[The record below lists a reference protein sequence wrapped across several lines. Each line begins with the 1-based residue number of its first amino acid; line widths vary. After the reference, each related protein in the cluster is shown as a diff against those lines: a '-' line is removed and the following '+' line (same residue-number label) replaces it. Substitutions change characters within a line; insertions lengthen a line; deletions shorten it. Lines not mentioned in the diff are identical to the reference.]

1 MTIASFR
8 DPIARYAPPVSGRD
22 ELVADDGSI
31 RSHWAQLAAAY
42 RDLGMDELLRRRD
55 EIAVLLEQDG
65 VTYNVKT
72 ADGRPHRPWE
82 LDPIPLV
89 ISSDEWAT
97 LERGVAQRARLLD
110 LVLSDLYGERRLL
123 KRGDVPASIVFEDPA
138 FLRACDGISIPTE
151 RQLVVYAAD
160 LTRGSDGR
168 WLAMG
173 NRTQAPSGAGYA
185 IQNRNVVSKVF
196 PTIFRNAEAL
206 RLAPYIRTLRATLQA
221 AAPSGVEDPSIVV
234 LTPGPLAETAFE
246 HAFIATQL
254 GYPLVEGSDL
264 VNRNGRIWLRTVSEL
279 VAVDVILRRVDAWFC
294 DPLELLPE
302 STLGVPGL
310 VDATRAGTVSVVNT
324 LGSGVLENAALT
336 TFLPELASAL
346 IGEDLML
353 PSVESWWCGDGP
365 QKSHVLAHL
374 DTMVLRPT
382 SRRHGGSTIDAT
394 HLSQAELDELRE
406 RIDAEPEAWVGQ
418 PWVAPATAPL
428 LSSEGFHP
436 HPTVLRAFAVAEGP
450 DYLVMTGGLARTGRT
465 AEPGPITNRTGAVA
479 KDTWVLSTEPETLG
493 GFWLTG
499 APTQPAE
506 PTAPLPSR
514 AAENMF
520 WLGRYSER
528 AEAAVR
534 LLRVVNGRRTE
545 FQQVSEGPGA
555 DALEAL
561 LVALTRV
568 TTTFPGFVGDDA
580 AEKLSNP
587 GEELLALV
595 VDDTRPGT
603 VAQAITRMFDAV
615 EVLRD
620 QLSVDTWL
628 VIGSMQ
634 GRLER
639 LESVSHD
646 RDDAVTT
653 VLNGLLESL
662 LALSGLM
669 AESMVRD
676 HAWQFMETGRR
687 IERALQITALVGA
700 LLTEDHEPAAESLI
714 AESALTAAESII
726 TYRRRY
732 RSHAQVDTL
741 IDLLLADPG
750 NPRSLR
756 FQLDRLDDSVGA
768 LDTARRH
775 DDGAAALAKV
785 REAIE
790 TLEGIDSERL
800 ADVVDGVRP
809 GLQSFLWEMRQRL
822 FGVADAVGADNFT
835 RLLPQHAMSTPA
847 EPPGWST

>member
-1 MTIASFR
+1 MTIASSR
-8 DPIARYAPPVSGRD
+8 DPIARYAPPGSSSD
-22 ELVADDGSI
+22 ELVAGDGSI
-31 RSHWAQLAAAY
+31 RSHWAGLARSY

-55 EIAVLLEQDG
+55 EIVLLLEQDG
-65 VTYNVKT
+65 VTYNVAT
-72 ADGRPHRPWE
+72 GDGRPHRPWE

-97 LERGVAQRARLLD
+97 LERGITQRARLLD
-110 LVLSDLYGERRLL
+110 LVYSDLYGPRHLL
-123 KRGDVPASIVFEDPA
+123 SRGDLPPSVVLEDPS
-138 FLRACDGISIPTE
+138 FLRVCDGVSVPTE
-151 RQLVVYAAD
+151 HQLVVYAAD
-160 LTRGSDGR
+160 LTRGPDGR

-185 IQNRNVVSKVF
+185 IQNRNVISKVF
-196 PTIFRNAEAL
+196 PTIFRNVEAM
-206 RLAPYIRTLRATLQA
+206 RLAPFIRTLRATLQA

-234 LTPGPLAETAFE
+234 LTPGPLSETAFE

-264 VNRNGRIWLRTVSEL
+264 VNRDGRIWLRTVSEL
-279 VAVDVILRRVDAWFC
+279 VPVDVILRRVDAWFC

-310 VDATRAGTVSVVNT
+310 VDATRAGTVSVVNP
-324 LGSGVLENAALT
+324 LGSGVLENAALSL
-336 TFLPELASAL
+336 FLPELSRVL
-346 IGEDLML
+346 LGEDLSL
-353 PSVESWWCGDGP
+353 QSVDSWWCGDAAS
-365 QKSHVLAHL
+365 KSHVLAHL
-374 DTMVLRPT
+374 DTMIIRPT
-382 SRRHGGSTIDAT
+382 SRRRGGSTIDAT
-394 HLSQAELDELRE
+394 MLSRAQLDELAA
-406 RIDAEPEAWVGQ
+406 RIDAEPRAWVGQ
-418 PWVAPATAPL
+418 PRVDSATAPL
-428 LSSEGFHP
+428 LADDGFEP
-436 HPTVLRAFAVAEGP
+436 HPTVLRTFAVAEDSGFH
-450 DYLVMTGGLARTGRT
+450 VMTGGLARTART
-465 AEPGPITNRTGAVA
+465 SAAGPITNRTGAVA

-499 APTQPAE
+499 APAQAAE
-506 PTAPLPSR
+506 PAAPLPSR

-520 WLGRYSER
+520 WLGRYAER

-545 FQQVSEGPGA
+545 FEQIAHGPGA
-555 DALEAL
+555 EALEAL
-561 LVALTRV
+561 LIAVTRI

-580 AEKLSNP
+580 TAMLADP

-603 VAQAITRMFDAV
+603 VAQAISKMFDAV

-639 LESVSHD
+639 LETVSND
-646 RDDAVTT
+646 RDDAVAT

-662 LALSGLM
+662 LALAGLM

-676 HAWQFMETGRR
+676 HAWQFMESGRR
-687 IERALQITALVGA
+687 VERALQVTAIVGA
-700 LLTEDHEPAAESLI
+700 LLTVDYEPAAESLI
-714 AESALTAAESII
+714 AESTLTAAESII

-732 RSHAQVDTL
+732 RSHAQVATL
-741 IDLLLADPG
+741 LDLLLSDPG

-756 FQLDRLDDSVGA
+756 FQLDRLAEGIGA
-768 LDTARRH
+768 LDAARRH
-775 DDGAAALAKV
+775 DMGAGALAKV
-785 REAIE
+785 REALE
-790 TLEGIDSERL
+790 MLEGIDSERL
-800 ADVVDGVRP
+800 ADVVDGTRP
-809 GLQSFLWEMRQRL
+809 GLQSFLSDIRRL
-822 FGVADAVGADNFT
+822 VLAAADAIGADNFT
-835 RLLPQHAMSTPA
+835 RLLPQHAMSTPS

>member
-1 MTIASFR
+1 MTIASSR
-8 DPIARYAPPVSGRD
+8 DPIQRYAPPEAGRD
-22 ELVADDGSI
+22 ELVARDGSI
-31 RSHWAQLAAAY
+31 RSHWARLADSY
-42 RDLGMDELLRRRD
+42 RDLGMAELLRRRE

-65 VTYNVKT
+65 VTYNVAT
-72 ADGRPHRPWE
+72 DDGRPHRPWE
-82 LDPIPLV
+82 LDSIPLV
-89 ISSDEWAT
+89 LSSDEWAT
-97 LERGVAQRARLLD
+97 VERGVAQRARLLD
-110 LVLSDLYGERRLL
+110 LALTDLYGPRRLL
-123 KRGDVPASIVFEDPA
+123 SRGSIPPDIVLEDPS
-138 FLRACDGISIPTE
+138 FLRVCDGISLPTQ

-160 LTRGSDGR
+160 MTRASDGN

-185 IQNRNVVSKVF
+185 IQNRNVISKVF
-196 PTIFRNAEAL
+196 PAIFRNAEAM
-206 RLAPYIRTLRATLQA
+206 RLAPFIRTLRATLQA

-234 LTPGPLAETAFE
+234 LTPGPLSETAFE
-246 HAFIATQL
+246 HAFVATQL

-264 VNRNGRIWLRTVSEL
+264 VNRDGRVWLRTVSEI
-279 VAVDVILRRVDAWFC
+279 VPVDVILRRVDAWFC

-310 VDATRAGTVSVVNT
+310 VEATRTGAVSVVNP
-324 LGSGVLENAALT
+324 LGSGVLENAALSV
-336 TFLPELASAL
+336 FLPELARAL
-346 IGEDLML
+346 IGEDLSL
-353 PSVESWWCGDGP
+353 PSVESWWCGHATSM
-365 QKSHVLAHL
+365 SHVLANL
-374 DTMVLRPT
+374 DSMVVRPT
-382 SRRHGGSTIDAT
+382 SRRRGGSTIDASV
-394 HLSQAELDELRE
+394 LSKTELEELRA
-406 RIDAEPEAWVGQ
+406 RIDADPRSWVGQ
-418 PWVAPATAPL
+418 SRVEPATAPL
-428 LSSEGFHP
+428 LSTDGFDP
-436 HPTVLRAFAVAEGP
+436 RPTVLRSFAVAEGS
-450 DYLVMTGGLARTGRT
+450 DYLVMTGGLARTART
-465 AEPGPITNRTGAVA
+465 PDRGPITNRSGAVA

-499 APTQPAE
+499 EPTSAAE
-506 PTAPLPSR
+506 HTAPLPSR

-545 FQQVSEGPGA
+545 FEQISEGPGA
-555 DALEAL
+555 EAL
-561 LVALTRV
+561 AALLTAVTRV

-580 AEKLSNP
+580 ARLLADP

-595 VDDTRPGT
+595 VDESRPGT
-603 VAQAITRMFDAV
+603 VAQAIGKMFDAV

-639 LESVSHD
+639 LGSISHD
-646 RDDAVTT
+646 RDDAVST

-662 LALSGLM
+662 LALAGLM

-676 HAWQFMETGRR
+676 HAWQFMEAGRR
-687 IERALQITALVGA
+687 IERALQTTALVGA
-700 LLTEDHEPAAESLI
+700 LLTVDREPAAESLI

-741 IDLLLADPG
+741 LDLLLADPG

-756 FQLDRLDDSVGA
+756 FQLDRLEEGVGA
-768 LDTARRH
+768 LDAARGV
-775 DDGAAALAKV
+775 DADASALSKV
-785 REAIE
+785 REAIGM
-790 TLEGIDSERL
+790 LEDTESTRL
-800 ADVVDGVRP
+800 VTVSDGNRHEL
-809 GLQSFLWEMRQRL
+809 GSFLWEMRRHL
-822 FGVADAVGADNFT
+822 LGIADAIGADNFT
-835 RLLPQHAMSTPA
+835 RLLPQHAMSTPS

>member
-1 MTIASFR
+1 MTIASSR

-22 ELVADDGSI
+22 ELVAEDGSI
-31 RSHWAQLAAAY
+31 RSHWARLAGSY
-42 RDLGMDELLRRRD
+42 RDLGMHELLRRRN
-55 EIAVLLEQDG
+55 EIALQLEQDG
-65 VTYNVKT
+65 VTYNIAT
-72 ADGRPHRPWE
+72 TDGRPHRPWE

-89 ISSDEWAT
+89 VSSDEWSA
-97 LERGVAQRARLLD
+97 LERGIAQRARLLD
-110 LVLSDLYGERRLL
+110 LVHTDLYGPRRLL
-123 KRGDVPASIVFEDPA
+123 TGGDLPPSVVLEDPS
-138 FLRACDGISIPTE
+138 FLRVCDGVTVPTVH
-151 RQLVVYAAD
+151 QLVVYAAD
-160 LTRGSDGR
+160 LTRGPDGR
-168 WLAMG
+168 WLVMG

-185 IQNRNVVSKVF
+185 IQNRNVISKVF
-196 PTIFRNAEAL
+196 PTIFRNAEAM
-206 RLAPYIRTLRATLQA
+206 RLAPFIRTLRATLQA
-221 AAPSGVEDPSIVV
+221 AAPPGVEDPSIVV

-264 VNRNGRIWLRTVSEL
+264 VNRDGRIWLRTVSEL
-279 VAVDVILRRVDAWFC
+279 VPVDVILRRVDAWFC

-310 VDATRAGTVSVVNT
+310 VDATRTGTVSVVNP
-324 LGSGVLENAALT
+324 LGSGVLENAAFSV
-336 TFLPELASAL
+336 FLPELSRTL
-346 IGEDLML
+346 LGEDLSL
-353 PSVESWWCGDGP
+353 PSVESWWCGRSSS
-365 QKSHVLAHL
+365 KSHVLANL
-374 DTMVLRPT
+374 DTMVVRPT
-382 SRRHGGSTIDAT
+382 SRRRGGSTIDAT
-394 HLSQAELDELRE
+394 HLSQAELEELRA
-406 RIDAEPEAWVGQ
+406 RIDAEPHAWVGQ
-418 PWVAPATAPL
+418 PRVEPATAPL
-428 LSSEGFHP
+428 LADDGFEP
-436 HPTVLRAFAVAEGP
+436 HPTVLRTFAVAKAS
-450 DYLVMTGGLARTGRT
+450 DYLVMTGGLARTART
-465 AEPGPITNRTGAVA
+465 SDAGPITNRTGAVA
-479 KDTWVLSTEPETLG
+479 KDTWVLSSEPETLG

-499 APTQPAE
+499 APSQATEPA
-506 PTAPLPSR
+506 APLPSR

-520 WLGRYSER
+520 WLGRYAER

-545 FQQVSEGPGA
+545 FEQVAEGPGA

-561 LVALTRV
+561 LVAVTRV

-580 AEKLSNP
+580 AEKLADP

-603 VAQAITRMFDAV
+603 VAQAIARMFDSV

-639 LESVSHD
+639 LETVSLD
-646 RDDAVTT
+646 RDDAVTS

-662 LALSGLM
+662 LALAGLM

-676 HAWQFMETGRR
+676 HAWQFMESGRR
-687 IERALQITALVGA
+687 VERALQITALVGA
-700 LLTEDHEPAAESLI
+700 LLTVDYEPAAESLI

-741 IDLLLADPG
+741 LDLLLSDPG

-756 FQLDRLDDSVGA
+756 FQLDRLDEGVGA
-768 LDTARRH
+768 LDAARRH
-775 DDGAAALAKV
+775 DAGAVALTKV
-785 REAIE
+785 REA
-790 TLEGIDSERL
+790 LDMLGGIDSTGL
-800 ADVVDGVRP
+800 ADVSGGTRP
-809 GLQSFLWEMRQRL
+809 GLSSFLWEMRRHL
-822 FGVADAVGADNFT
+822 LEIAEAIGADNFT
-835 RLLPQHAMSTPA
+835 RLLPQQSVTTPS

>member
-1 MTIASFR
+1 MTIASSR

-22 ELVADDGSI
+22 ELVAGDGSI
-31 RSHWAQLAAAY
+31 RSHWARLAASY
-42 RDLGMDELLRRRD
+42 RDLGMEELVRRRD
-55 EIAVLLEQDG
+55 EIALLLEQDG
-65 VTYNVKT
+65 VTYNVAT
-72 ADGRPHRPWE
+72 AGGRPHRPWE

-89 ISSDEWAT
+89 LSNDEWAT
-97 LERGVAQRARLLD
+97 LERGVSQRARLLD
-110 LVLSDLYGERRLL
+110 LVLADLYGPRRLL
-123 KRGDVPASIVFEDPA
+123 SGGSLPADVVLEDPA
-138 FLRACDGISIPTE
+138 FLRVCDGISLPAE

-160 LTRGSDGR
+160 LTRDSGGD

-185 IQNRNVVSKVF
+185 IQNRNVISKVF
-196 PTIFRNAEAL
+196 PTIFRNAEAM
-206 RLAPYIRTLRATLQA
+206 RLAPFIRTLRATLQA

-234 LTPGPLAETAFE
+234 LTPGPLSETAFE

-264 VNRNGRIWLRTVSEL
+264 VNRGGRIWLRTVSEL
-279 VAVDVILRRVDAWFC
+279 VPVDVILRRVDAWFC

-310 VDATRAGTVSVVNT
+310 VDATRSGTVTVVNP
-324 LGSGVLENAALT
+324 LGSGVLENAALSV
-336 TFLPELASAL
+336 FLPELARNL
-346 IGEDLML
+346 LGEDLAL
-353 PSVESWWCGDGP
+353 PSVESFWCGHAAS
-365 QKSHVLAHL
+365 KSHVLANL
-374 DTMVLRPT
+374 EDMVLRPT
-382 SRRHGGSTIDAT
+382 SRRQGGSTIDAT
-394 HLSQAELDELRE
+394 LLSRTNLEELAA
-406 RIDAEPEAWVGQ
+406 RIDADPRAWVGQ
-418 PWVAPATAPL
+418 RRVEPATAPL
-428 LSSEGFHP
+428 LSNDGFHP
-436 HPTVLRAFAVAEGP
+436 QPTVLRSFAVAAGS
-450 DYLVMTGGLARTGRT
+450 DYHVMTGGLARTSQTSSR
-465 AEPGPITNRTGAVA
+465 GPITNRTGAIA

-499 APTQPAE
+499 APTPAAE
-506 PTAPLPSR
+506 PAAPLPSR

-545 FQQVSEGPGA
+545 FEQVSEGPGA
-555 DALEAL
+555 EALEAL
-561 LVALTRV
+561 LEAVTRV

-580 AEKLSNP
+580 DQKLADP
-587 GEELLALV
+587 GEELLSLV
-595 VDDTRPGT
+595 VDADRPGT
-603 VAQAITRMFDAV
+603 VAQAINRMFVAV

-639 LESVSHD
+639 LESISSD

-676 HAWQFMETGRR
+676 HAWQFMEAGRR
-687 IERALQITALVGA
+687 VERALQTTALVGA
-700 LLTEDHEPAAESLI
+700 LLTVDHEPAAESLI

-732 RSHAQVDTL
+732 RSHAQVITL
-741 IDLLLADPG
+741 LDLLLDDPG

-756 FQLDRLDDSVGA
+756 FQLDRLDLGVGA
-768 LDTARRH
+768 LDAARRH
-775 DDGAAALAKV
+775 DDGAAALTRVQGAL
-785 REAIE
+785 EL
-790 TLEGIDSERL
+790 LEGVDSSRL
-800 ADVVDGVRP
+800 AEVADGRRP
-809 GLQSFLWEMRQRL
+809 SLQSFLWEMRQHL
-822 FGVADAVGADNFT
+822 LGVADAIGADNFT
-835 RLLPQHAMSTPA
+835 RLLPQHSMSTPS

>member
-1 MTIASFR
+1 MTIASSR

-22 ELVADDGSI
+22 ELVAGDGSI
-31 RSHWAQLAAAY
+31 RSHWARLAASY
-42 RDLGMDELLRRRD
+42 RDLGMEELVRRRD
-55 EIAVLLEQDG
+55 EIALLLEQDG
-65 VTYNVKT
+65 VTYNVAT
-72 ADGRPHRPWE
+72 AGGRPHRPWE

-89 ISSDEWAT
+89 LSNDEWAT
-97 LERGVAQRARLLD
+97 LERGVSQRARLLD
-110 LVLSDLYGERRLL
+110 LVLADLYGPRRLL
-123 KRGDVPASIVFEDPA
+123 SGGSLPADVVLEDPA
-138 FLRACDGISIPTE
+138 FLRVCDGISLPAE

-160 LTRGSDGR
+160 LTRDSGGD

-185 IQNRNVVSKVF
+185 IQNRNVISKVF
-196 PTIFRNAEAL
+196 PTIFRNAEAM
-206 RLAPYIRTLRATLQA
+206 RLAPFIRTLRATLQA

-234 LTPGPLAETAFE
+234 LTPGPLSETAFE

-264 VNRNGRIWLRTVSEL
+264 VNRGGRIWLRTVSEL
-279 VAVDVILRRVDAWFC
+279 VPVDVILRRVDAWFC

-310 VDATRAGTVSVVNT
+310 VDATRSGTVTVVNP
-324 LGSGVLENAALT
+324 LGSGVLENAALSV
-336 TFLPELASAL
+336 FLPELARNL
-346 IGEDLML
+346 LGEDLAL
-353 PSVESWWCGDGP
+353 PSVESFWCGHAAS
-365 QKSHVLAHL
+365 KSHVLANL
-374 DTMVLRPT
+374 EDMVLRPT
-382 SRRHGGSTIDAT
+382 SRRQGGSTIDAT
-394 HLSQAELDELRE
+394 LLSRAELEELAA
-406 RIDAEPEAWVGQ
+406 RIDTDPRAWVGQ
-418 PWVAPATAPL
+418 RRVEPATAPL
-428 LSSEGFHP
+428 LSNDGFHP
-436 HPTVLRAFAVAEGP
+436 QPTVLRSFAVAAGS
-450 DYLVMTGGLARTGRT
+450 DYHVMTGGLARTSQTSSR
-465 AEPGPITNRTGAVA
+465 GPITNRTGAIA

-499 APTQPAE
+499 APTPAAE
-506 PTAPLPSR
+506 PAAPLPSR

-545 FQQVSEGPGA
+545 FEQVSEGPGA
-555 DALEAL
+555 EALEAL
-561 LVALTRV
+561 LEAVTRV

-580 AEKLSNP
+580 DQKLADP
-587 GEELLALV
+587 GEELLSLV
-595 VDDTRPGT
+595 VDADRPGT
-603 VAQAITRMFDAV
+603 VAQAINRMFVAV

-639 LESVSHD
+639 LESISSD

-676 HAWQFMETGRR
+676 HAWQFMEAGRR
-687 IERALQITALVGA
+687 VERALQTTALVGA
-700 LLTEDHEPAAESLI
+700 LLTVDHEPAAESLI

-732 RSHAQVDTL
+732 RSHAQVVTL
-741 IDLLLADPG
+741 LDLLLDDPG

-756 FQLDRLDDSVGA
+756 FQLDRLDLGVGA
-768 LDTARRH
+768 LDAARRH
-775 DDGAAALAKV
+775 DDGAAALTRVQGAL
-785 REAIE
+785 EL
-790 TLEGIDSERL
+790 LEGVDSSRL
-800 ADVVDGVRP
+800 AEVADGRRP
-809 GLQSFLWEMRQRL
+809 SLQSFLWEMRQHL
-822 FGVADAVGADNFT
+822 LGVADAIGADNFT
-835 RLLPQHAMSTPA
+835 RLLPQHSMSTPS

>member
-1 MTIASFR
+1 MTIASSR

-22 ELVADDGSI
+22 ELVAGDGSI
-31 RSHWAQLAAAY
+31 RSHWARLAASY
-42 RDLGMDELLRRRD
+42 RDLGMEELVRRRD
-55 EIAVLLEQDG
+55 EIALLLEQDG
-65 VTYNVKT
+65 VTYNVAT
-72 ADGRPHRPWE
+72 AGGRPHRPWE

-89 ISSDEWAT
+89 LSNDEWAT
-97 LERGVAQRARLLD
+97 LERGVSQRARLLD
-110 LVLSDLYGERRLL
+110 LVLADLYGPRRLL
-123 KRGDVPASIVFEDPA
+123 SGGSLPADVVLEDPA
-138 FLRACDGISIPTE
+138 FLRVCDGISLPAE

-160 LTRGSDGR
+160 LTRDSGGD

-185 IQNRNVVSKVF
+185 IQNRNVISKVF
-196 PTIFRNAEAL
+196 PTIFRNAEAM
-206 RLAPYIRTLRATLQA
+206 RLAPFIRTLRATLQA

-234 LTPGPLAETAFE
+234 LTPGPLSETAFE

-264 VNRNGRIWLRTVSEL
+264 VNRGGRIWLRTVSEL
-279 VAVDVILRRVDAWFC
+279 VPVDVILRRVDAWFC

-310 VDATRAGTVSVVNT
+310 VDATRSGTVTVVNP
-324 LGSGVLENAALT
+324 LGSGVLENAALSV
-336 TFLPELASAL
+336 FLPELARNL
-346 IGEDLML
+346 LGEDLAL
-353 PSVESWWCGDGP
+353 PSVESFWCGHAAS
-365 QKSHVLAHL
+365 KSHVLANL
-374 DTMVLRPT
+374 EDMVLRPT
-382 SRRHGGSTIDAT
+382 SRRQGGSTIDAT
-394 HLSQAELDELRE
+394 LLSRAELEELAA
-406 RIDAEPEAWVGQ
+406 RIDTDPRAWVGQ
-418 PWVAPATAPL
+418 RRVEPATAPL
-428 LSSEGFHP
+428 LSNDGFHP
-436 HPTVLRAFAVAEGP
+436 QPTVLRSFAVAAGS
-450 DYLVMTGGLARTGRT
+450 DYHVMTGGLARTSQTSSR
-465 AEPGPITNRTGAVA
+465 GPITNRTGAIA

-499 APTQPAE
+499 APTPAAE
-506 PTAPLPSR
+506 PAAPLPSR

-545 FQQVSEGPGA
+545 FEQVSEGPGA
-555 DALEAL
+555 EALEAL
-561 LVALTRV
+561 LEAVTRV

-580 AEKLSNP
+580 DQKLADP
-587 GEELLALV
+587 GEELLSLV
-595 VDDTRPGT
+595 VDADRPGT
-603 VAQAITRMFDAV
+603 VAQAINRMFVAV

-639 LESVSHD
+639 LESISSD

-676 HAWQFMETGRR
+676 HAWQFMEAGRR
-687 IERALQITALVGA
+687 VERALQTTALVGA
-700 LLTEDHEPAAESLI
+700 LLTVDHEPAAESLI

-732 RSHAQVDTL
+732 RSHAQVITL
-741 IDLLLADPG
+741 LDLLLDDPG

-756 FQLDRLDDSVGA
+756 FQLDRLDLGVGA
-768 LDTARRH
+768 LDAARRH
-775 DDGAAALAKV
+775 DDGAAALTRVQGAL
-785 REAIE
+785 EL
-790 TLEGIDSERL
+790 LEGVDSSRL
-800 ADVVDGVRP
+800 AEVADGRRP
-809 GLQSFLWEMRQRL
+809 SLQSFLWEMRQHL
-822 FGVADAVGADNFT
+822 LGVADAIGADNFT
-835 RLLPQHAMSTPA
+835 RLLPQHSMSTPS

>member
-1 MTIASFR
+1 MTIASSR
-8 DPIARYAPPVSGRD
+8 DPIARYAPPAAGRD
-22 ELVADDGSI
+22 EFVAGDGSI
-31 RSHWAQLAAAY
+31 RSHWARLAGSY
-42 RDLGMDELLRRRD
+42 RDMGMDELLRRRD
-55 EIAVLLEQDG
+55 EIALLLEQDG
-65 VTYNVKT
+65 VTYNVAT

-97 LERGVAQRARLLD
+97 LGRGIAQRARLLD
-110 LVLSDLYGERRLL
+110 LVLSDLYGPRRLL
-123 KRGDVPASIVFEDPA
+123 SRGNVPPPVVFEDPS
-138 FLRACDGISIPTE
+138 FLRVCHGIAVPTE

-160 LTRGSDGR
+160 LTRAPDGR

-185 IQNRNVVSKVF
+185 IQNREVISKVF
-196 PTIFRNAEAL
+196 PTIFRNAEAM
-206 RLAPYIRTLRATLQA
+206 RLTPFIRTLRATLQA

-234 LTPGPLAETAFE
+234 LTPGSLSETAFE
-246 HAFIATQL
+246 HAFVATQL

-264 VNRNGRIWLRTVSEL
+264 VNRDGRIWLRTVGEL
-279 VAVDVILRRVDAWFC
+279 VPVDVILRRVDAWFC

-310 VDATRAGTVSVVNT
+310 VDAMRRGTVTVVNP
-324 LGSGVLENAALT
+324 LGSGVLENAALSV
-336 TFLPELASAL
+336 FLPELARTL
-346 IGEDLML
+346 LDEDLVL
-353 PSVESWWCGDGP
+353 PSVESFWCGDAWSR
-365 QKSHVLAHL
+365 SHVLANL
-374 DTMVLRPT
+374 ESMVVRPA
-382 SRRHGGSTIDAT
+382 SRRRGASTIDAT
-394 HLSQAELDELRE
+394 VLSKIEVEELRV
-406 RIDAEPEAWVGQ
+406 RIEAEPQAWVGQ
-418 PWVAPATAPL
+418 PRVEPVTAPL
-428 LSSEGFHP
+428 LTDDGFHP
-436 HPTVLRAFAVAEGP
+436 GPTVLRSFAVAEAT
-450 DYLVMTGGLARTGRT
+450 DYLVMTGGLARTART
-465 AEPGPITNRTGAVA
+465 SDPGPITNRAGAVA
-479 KDTWVLSTEPETLG
+479 KDAWVLSTEPETIG

-499 APTQPAE
+499 APATAVE
-506 PTAPLPSR
+506 ATAPLPSR

-520 WLGRYSER
+520 WLSRYSER

-545 FQQVSEGPGA
+545 FEQVSEGPGA

-561 LVALTRV
+561 LAAVTRV

-580 AEKLSNP
+580 VQKLANP

-595 VDDTRPGT
+595 VDEDRPGT
-603 VAQAITRMFDAV
+603 VAHAINRMFDAV

-646 RDDAVTT
+646 RDDAVTM

-662 LALSGLM
+662 LALAGLM

-676 HAWQFMETGRR
+676 HAWQFMEAGRR
-687 IERALQITALVGA
+687 VERALQITALVGA
-700 LLTEDHEPAAESLI
+700 LLTVDYEPAAESLI
-714 AESALTAAESII
+714 AESTLSAAESII

-732 RSHAQVDTL
+732 RTDAQIATVL
-741 IDLLLADPG
+741 DLLLNDPG

-756 FQLDRLDDSVGA
+756 FQLDRLDEGVGA
-768 LDTARRH
+768 LDAARRH
-775 DDGAAALAKV
+775 DADAAALSKV
-785 REAIE
+785 RDAVAM
-790 TLEGIDSERL
+790 LEGVDSTRL
-800 ADVVDGVRP
+800 AETADGTRP
-809 GLQSFLWEMRQRL
+809 GLQSFLWEMRGNL
-822 FGVADAVGADNFT
+822 LGIAEAIGADNFT
-835 RLLPQHAMSTPA
+835 RLLPQHSMSTPS